1 MGGWRNDKEHRNTPE
16 AQVGDWQAVQVFART
31 QRCEEGAAV
40 QGPLL
45 RAQPAHTHLQ
55 RQPWVPSL
63 LPSFYPSSDSVL
75 PWLMFG
81 GLIGFKGFPGSSD
94 GKESAYNAGYP
105 GLVPRSGR
113 CPGEGNGLPIPVF
126 LPRKSHGQR
135 NLVSYS
141 PLGHQRVR
149 HDWVTKYI
157 GFKEYMSCHL
167 TNLHV
172 CGASPIFPRENMMEN
187 KIV

>member
-16 AQVGDWQAVQVFART
+16 AQVGDWQALQVFARAE
-31 QRCEEGAAV
+31 RYEEGAAV

-45 RAQPAHTHLQ
+45 RVQPAHTHLQ
-55 RQPWVPSL
+55 RQPWAPSH
-63 LPSFYPSSDSVL
+63 LPSFCPSSDSVL

-81 GLIGFKGFPGSSD
+81 GLTGFKGFPGGSD
-94 GKESAYNAGYP
+94 GKESACNAGYP
-105 GLVPRSGR
+105 GLIPRSGR
-113 CPGEGNGLPIPVF
+113 CPGEGNGLPTPVF
-126 LPRKSHGQR
+126 LLRKSHGQR
-135 NLVSYS
+135 NLVGYS
-141 PLGHQRVR
+141 PLGHEKVR
-149 HDWVTKYI
+149 HDWLTKHI

-172 CGASPIFPRENMMEN
+172 CGASPTFPRENMMEK

>member
-1 MGGWRNDKEHRNTPE
+1 MGGWRRDKEHRNTPE

-31 QRCEEGAAV
+31 ERCEEGAAA
-40 QGPLL
+40 QGSLL

-63 LPSFYPSSDSVL
+63 LPSFYPPSDSVL

-81 GLIGFKGFPGSSD
+81 GLIGFKGFPGVSD
-94 GKESAYNAGYP
+94 VSGYP
-105 GLVPRSGR
+105 GLIPRSGR
-113 CPGEGNGLPIPVF
+113 CPGEGNGLPTPVF

-135 NLVSYS
+135 NLVGYS
-141 PLGHQRVR
+141 PLGHERVR
-149 HDWVTKYI
+149 HDWVTKHI